1 MREAHEALTAED
13 RSLERAF
20 RRDFADVPE
29 FLDVLVTL
37 TLILTPNPNLN
48 PNPDPNPNPNP

>member
-13 RSLERAF
+13 RSLERSF
-20 RRDFADVPE
+20 RRDFADVPD

-37 TLILTPNPNLN
+37 TLSPAPA
-48 PNPDPNPNPNP
+48 PEPAPEPEPEPEPS